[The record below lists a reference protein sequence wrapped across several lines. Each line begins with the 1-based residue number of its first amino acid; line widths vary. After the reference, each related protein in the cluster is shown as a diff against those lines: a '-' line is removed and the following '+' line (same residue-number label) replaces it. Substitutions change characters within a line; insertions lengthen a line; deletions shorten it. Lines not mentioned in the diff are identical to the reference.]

1 MEDKELEAIRQA
13 RLQQLKSNPNNSNS
27 DNNDSELVD
36 EGKRLDLA
44 RILEPSAYVQCILL
58 AFLPVLK

>member
-44 RILEPSAYVQCILL
+44 RILEPSAYVQCI
-58 AFLPVLK
+58 F